1 MKIVI
6 KKLWKFEWIKKI
18 GLKLNRKKDYKDLPG
33 FFNVIILFI
42 FTKKKICTEI

>member
-6 KKLWKFEWIKKI
+6 KKLWKFEWIKKNWI
-18 GLKLNRKKDYKDLPG
+18 KIKSQKGLQG
-33 FFNVIILFI
+33 FTRIFNVIILFI